1 MPTPLAFFYRALGRL
16 AELTACRA
24 CLLLPECLLLLRVLL
39 PAAAGCE
46 APYVDPKT
54 HLRYANTE
62 AFKIA
67 RSLTEDEVQARL
79 GIRNAQSVL
88 K

>member
-1 MPTPLAFFYRALGRL
+1 MRIPDVHMPAVI
-16 AELTACRA
+16 LTAVGRSD
-24 CLLLPECLLLLRVLL
+24 LLLQCIEMLCAMLHCCSRAP
-39 PAAAGCE
+39 GCE

-67 RSLTEDEVQARL
+67 RSLPDDEVQARL

>member
-1 MPTPLAFFYRALGRL
+1 M
-16 AELTACRA
+16 
-24 CLLLPECLLLLRVLL
+24 LLCCSCAP
-39 PAAAGCE
+39 GCE

-67 RSLTEDEVQARL
+67 RSLPDDEVQARL

>member
-1 MPTPLAFFYRALGRL
+1 VPVAFA
-16 AELTACRA
+16 ACSLNVCA
-24 CLLLPECLLLLRVLL
+24 SVAVFFTCWH
-39 PAAAGCE
+39 AGCE

>member
-1 MPTPLAFFYRALGRL
+1 MPVLVSFHLACGPATY
-16 AELTACRA
+16 ACVA
-24 CLLLPECLLLLRVLL
+24 AAAA
-39 PAAAGCE
+39 PAGGAAAVAPVAVAGCE

-54 HLRYANTE
+54 HLRYANSE

-67 RSLTEDEVQARL
+67 RSLTDDEVQTRL
-79 GIRNAQSVL
+79 GVRNAQSVL

>member
-1 MPTPLAFFYRALGRL
+1 M
-16 AELTACRA
+16 
-24 CLLLPECLLLLRVLL
+24 
-39 PAAAGCE
+39 
-46 APYVDPKT
+46 DPKT

-67 RSLTEDEVQARL
+67 RSLTDDEVQTRL